1 MKNYWSNPP
10 YPEHS
15 DIIEK
20 TLDSYGIRV
29 RVAEI
34 NILPNGSVQY
44 GLEITQGTKIE
55 DIEKRKRE
63 LALALASSTGT
74 IKIQAP
80 IPGKALIGIV
90 VPKPRIKEMKKEN
103 ESSSFPKTILGKV
116 LSKLAEI
123 LGITAYILYYSSERF
138 EKNKNIARQIIVVI
152 VVPVALTILL
162 DGSLNVSKIFNYFF
176 ASFITWI
183 FILGLQ
189 QKDEDKKI
197 DKKKVEMAPTHGV

>member
-63 LALALASSTGT
+63 LASRSHHQRGQS
-74 IKIQAP
+74 KY
-80 IPGKALIGIV
+80 
-90 VPKPRIKEMKKEN
+90 KPL
-103 ESSSFPKTILGKV
+103 FPV
-116 LSKLAEI
+116 KL
-123 LGITAYILYYSSERF
+123 LLVSLYQS
-138 EKNKNIARQIIVVI
+138 Q
-152 VVPVALTILL
+152 
-162 DGSLNVSKIFNYFF
+162 G
-176 ASFITWI
+176 
-183 FILGLQ
+183 
-189 QKDEDKKI
+189 
-197 DKKKVEMAPTHGV
+197 